1 MSLRTRTVE
10 KNVLELPAKIEKCG
24 PCPSPLWTSGG
35 FQIITSSVPS
45 VSTAILLL
53 CTVYSKFLLCLRPIS
68 LEEKHE
74 TFIASVKKL
83 DMLAATKVKMSRSE
97 HEHIRNFLHKMC
109 N

>member
-10 KNVLELPAKIEKCG
+10 KNVLELPAKNRKV
-24 PCPSPLWTSGG
+24 WTVSFTLVDQWG

-83 DMLAATKVKMSRSE
+83 EMLAATKVKMSGSE

>member
-10 KNVLELPAKIEKCG
+10 KNVLELPAKNRKV
-24 PCPSPLWTSGG
+24 WTVSFTLVDQWG

>member
-10 KNVLELPAKIEKCG
+10 KNVLELPAKNRKVWTV
-24 PCPSPLWTSGG
+24 SFTLVTSGG

-83 DMLAATKVKMSRSE
+83 EMLAATKVKMSGSE

>member
-1 MSLRTRTVE
+1 MSWSC
-10 KNVLELPAKIEKCG
+10 LPKIEKCG

-74 TFIASVKKL
+74 NFIASVKKL
-83 DMLAATKVKMSRSE
+83 EMLAATKVKMSGSE